1 MLYVG
6 RIFSCICCGFCNSL
20 SYIYVLDFCLN
31 FKEKAICGVIMS
43 LIGNFGTLIVYIFG
57 IFLNWRQLA
66 MVCVLCGVP
75 YILGLIVVLP
85 NDFPSWK
92 LFSNRKSSLTKTKLI
107 GEESDFTQ
115 SFLRDLKKHLKIL
128 LICKSLWICLLM
140 MFFYQF
146 AGYTLVVSFAGKLL
160 KQECTHLL
168 DSTSNLT
175 NNEMNPR

>member
-1 MLYVG
+1 M
-6 RIFSCICCGFCNSL
+6 
-20 SYIYVLDFCLN
+20 
-31 FKEKAICGVIMS
+31 
-43 LIGNFGTLIVYIFG
+43 
-57 IFLNWRQLA
+57 
-66 MVCVLCGVP
+66 LCGVP
-75 YILGLIVVLP
+75 YILGLIIVLP

-92 LFSNRKSSLTKTKLI
+92 LLSNRKSSLTKTKFI

-160 KQECTHLL
+160 KQECAHLLEL

-175 NNEMNPR
+175 NNETNPR

>member
-1 MLYVG
+1 MLYAG

-20 SYIYVLDFCLN
+20 NYIYVLDFCLN

-66 MVCVLCGVP
+66 MVCVLCGIP
-75 YILGLIVVLP
+75 YIIGLFIVLP

-92 LFSNRKSSLTKTKLI
+92 LSSNRKSSLTTTKFI
-107 GEESDFTQ
+107 GED
-115 SFLRDLKKHLKIL
+115 SFLRYLKKYLRTL

>member
-1 MLYVG
+1 
-6 RIFSCICCGFCNSL
+6 
-20 SYIYVLDFCLN
+20 
-31 FKEKAICGVIMS
+31 
-43 LIGNFGTLIVYIFG
+43 
-57 IFLNWRQLA
+57 

-85 NDFPSWK
+85 NDCPSWK
-92 LFSNRKSSLTKTKLI
+92 LSSNRKISLTKTKLI
-107 GEESDFTQ
+107 GEESDLTQ
-115 SFLRDLKKHLKIL
+115 SFWRDLKKHLKIL

>member
-1 MLYVG
+1 MSYQFLG
-6 RIFSCICCGFCNSL
+6 CLCLKNLISL
-20 SYIYVLDFCLN
+20 T
-31 FKEKAICGVIMS
+31 GHS
-43 LIGNFGTLIVYIFG
+43 LIL
-57 IFLNWRQLA
+57 LA
-66 MVCVLCGVP
+66 SNVEMLDC
-75 YILGLIVVLP
+75 
-85 NDFPSWK
+85 PSWK
-92 LFSNRKSSLTKTKLI
+92 LSSNRKSSLTKTKLI

>member
-6 RIFSCICCGFCNSL
+6 RIFSGICQGFCNSL
-20 SYIYVLDFCLN
+20 NYIYVLDFCHN
-31 FKEKAICGVIMS
+31 FKEKAICGVILT
-43 LIGNFGTLIVYIFG
+43 LIGNFGTLIVYILG

-66 MVCVLCGVP
+66 GVCVLCGVP
-75 YILGLIVVLP
+75 YILGLIVCLP
-85 NDFPSWK
+85 NDFPCWK
-92 LFSNRKSSLTKTKLI
+92 LSKRNSNGSKTKLF
-107 GEESDFTQ
+107 GEDSDFAQ
-115 SFLRDLKKHLKIL
+115 SFFRDFKNILKN

-168 DSTSNLT
+168 ATKNVTSNGT
-175 NNEMNPR
+175 NPRYV